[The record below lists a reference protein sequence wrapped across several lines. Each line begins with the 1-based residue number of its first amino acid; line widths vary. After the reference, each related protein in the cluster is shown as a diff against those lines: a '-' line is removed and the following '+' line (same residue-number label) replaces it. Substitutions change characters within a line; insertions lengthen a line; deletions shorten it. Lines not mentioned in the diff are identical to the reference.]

1 MSVVSL
7 RLLCYH
13 VTESKGPRR
22 ERQYEMRTRDDEQ
35 VYWKEN
41 KKNKDKAKTKR
52 NLLHTSIHPSQVAL
66 QDVWRVFQIALW

>member
-41 KKNKDKAKTKR
+41 KKTKTKR
-52 NLLHTSIHPSQVAL
+52 KQTKLVTRRLETL
-66 QDVWRVFQIALW
+66 EVFKMISRRSLNSLI